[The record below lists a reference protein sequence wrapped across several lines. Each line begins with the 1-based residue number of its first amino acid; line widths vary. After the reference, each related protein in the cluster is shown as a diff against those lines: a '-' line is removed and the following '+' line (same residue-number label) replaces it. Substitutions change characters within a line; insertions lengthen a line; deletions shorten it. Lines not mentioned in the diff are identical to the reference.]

1 MFIRASSDWLYY
13 KGMFGNQYLWGNNPY
28 SRYKMVDIETMK
40 TIYDPCPAGYK
51 ISPPDVYGAFLKEP
65 IIMYS
70 LKDDDFAP
78 NIIGHV
84 GEMKAKSFYTPS
96 FTEYGAYF
104 YCGGENSARKVY
116 FISAGIRLADVYEV
130 QPGYTA
136 HLSGTM
142 TSIFGDGMNTV
153 MSFTIATHDSFYCS
167 FGGVDG
173 LSELRASAAQV
184 RCVRDE

>member
-1 MFIRASSDWLYY
+1 
-13 KGMFGNQYLWGNNPY
+13 
-28 SRYKMVDIETMK
+28 MK

-70 LKDDDFAP
+70 LTDDDFTP

-116 FISAGIRLADVYEV
+116 TRFSLVIQLILVE
-130 QPGYTA
+130 Q
-136 HLSGTM
+136 
-142 TSIFGDGMNTV
+142 
-153 MSFTIATHDSFYCS
+153 
-167 FGGVDG
+167 
-173 LSELRASAAQV
+173 
-184 RCVRDE
+184 